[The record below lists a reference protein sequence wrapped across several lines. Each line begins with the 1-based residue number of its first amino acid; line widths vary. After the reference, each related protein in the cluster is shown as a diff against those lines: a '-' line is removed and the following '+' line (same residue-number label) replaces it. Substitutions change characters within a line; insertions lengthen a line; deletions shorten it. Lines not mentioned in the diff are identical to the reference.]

1 MHLMSLGI
9 LRFAE
14 YMSAVYI
21 EEEFGELYQPED
33 NYEYYRRQVT
43 DHYLSCYIW
52 HAVGKE
58 ISYQRIIL
66 SNVVIISII

>member
-1 MHLMSLGI
+1 MSLGI

-43 DHYLSCYIW
+43 DHYL
-52 HAVGKE
+52 
-58 ISYQRIIL
+58 
-66 SNVVIISII
+66 

>member
-43 DHYLSCYIW
+43 DHYSIFDVIFAFW
-52 HAVGKE
+52 HVVGKE
-58 ISYQRIIL
+58 RS
-66 SNVVIISII
+66 